1 MRVAEFKNQGYKIT
15 KVFEML
21 SLELPKE
28 VFELA
33 QKIYEERILNNIEGN
48 ANSDFLKACQQFDE
62 TNK

>member
-1 MRVAEFKNQGYKIT
+1 
-15 KVFEML
+15 ML